1 MHISAS
7 LLVEFSFLALI
18 EVDKG
23 KPVIQNI
30 NYLLTIEEYKNLK
43 CINLS
48 SNVY

>member
-30 NYLLTIEEYKNLK
+30 NYLLT
-43 CINLS
+43 
-48 SNVY
+48 V

>member
-7 LLVEFSFLALI
+7 LFVAFSFLGLI

-30 NYLLTIEEYKNLK
+30 NYLLTIEKYKI